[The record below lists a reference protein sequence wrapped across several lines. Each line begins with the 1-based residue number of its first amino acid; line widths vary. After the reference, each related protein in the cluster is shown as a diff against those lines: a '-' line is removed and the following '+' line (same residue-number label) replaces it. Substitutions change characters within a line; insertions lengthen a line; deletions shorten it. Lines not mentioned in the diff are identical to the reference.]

1 MTTNK
6 TGTFKLLGRVWEY
19 ETLDDHGLTAL
30 RVTTRSH
37 RFGRF
42 TSKIAGSFALGC
54 ALGVACA
61 MWSIILCGF

>member
-1 MTTNK
+1 MATNK
-6 TGTFKLLGRVWEY
+6 TGSFKLLGRVWEC

-30 RVTTRSH
+30 RVTARSH

-42 TSKIAGSFALGC
+42 VGKIAGSFAFGC